1 MTIGDIIF
9 ILAIA
14 GAISFVIYR
23 WRKDM
28 ALLRTVTSPYRGVR
42 SERKLVLK
50 LLKQGFSPI
59 ALYHDLYVEKYPG
72 HYAQIDTVLV
82 TKVGI
87 IVFEVKDY
95 SGWIFGNG
103 KQRYWTQVLAYVNK
117 KYILYNPFMQNEGH
131 IVALKKRLSC
141 FADVPFYSVVI
152 FYGSCQLRDI
162 SNIPYDSYIGYPA
175 DVKYIVRNILDRNK
189 TAYYSDKMGVVSVL
203 RDAVAGGKDPMVVNR
218 HIHNVRN
225 SMFRH

>member
-82 TKVGI
+82 TKVG
-87 IVFEVKDY
+87 
-95 SGWIFGNG
+95 
-103 KQRYWTQVLAYVNK
+103 YWTQVLAYGKK
-117 KYILYNPFMQNEGH
+117 KYRRYNPFMQNEGH

-203 RDAVAGGKDPMVVNR
+203 RDAVACGKDPMVVNR